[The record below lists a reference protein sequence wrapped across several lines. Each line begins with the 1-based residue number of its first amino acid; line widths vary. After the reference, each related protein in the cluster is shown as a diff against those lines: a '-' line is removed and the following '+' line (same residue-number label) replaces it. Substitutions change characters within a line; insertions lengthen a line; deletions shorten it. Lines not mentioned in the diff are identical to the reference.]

1 MLLPGIEVF
10 SLLSPQKPHCAAAPY
25 TCDLIACHN
34 GVIDATPHSQIILG
48 GDMTCLRSRSA
59 QHSRRL
65 VPMISVVILM
75 SLIAPFRSAKAQG
88 GPERDAAA
96 LAAMESS
103 IVAMGG
109 ANEWAAIQDWTITGQ
124 VSTSGSGQQA
134 NFSWIGSGVEF
145 HIETDSN
152 SSSSIFLSGHG
163 SPARIINGTVFN
175 LNYFMD
181 RANPPL
187 YLPGVCLTQELSN
200 QKLTI
205 QYLGTTTV
213 NGIPAVQVQVTDN
226 SDAQGSLVT
235 PHSWYFNAAT
245 YLPLQV
251 TLRLPPNENP
261 SNYTN
266 GSFTFGQFATA
277 NGLLVPSQV
286 TLANG
291 NLSTKAF
298 SIASAAFNTGVPQS
312 EFNPPQGGGQ

>member
-1 MLLPGIEVF
+1 
-10 SLLSPQKPHCAAAPY
+10 
-25 TCDLIACHN
+25 
-34 GVIDATPHSQIILG
+34 
-48 GDMTCLRSRSA
+48 MTCLRSRNTQRSPWLA
-59 QHSRRL
+59 
-65 VPMISVVILM
+65 PMICVVILI
-75 SLIAPFRSAKAQG
+75 SLIATPWSARAQG

-109 ANEWAAIQDWTITGQ
+109 ANEWAAIQDWTVTGQ

-187 YLPGVCLTQELSN
+187 YLPGVCLTQELNN

-205 QYLGTTTV
+205 QYMGTTTV

-226 SDAQGSLVT
+226 SDSQGSLVT
-235 PHSWYFNAAT
+235 PHSWYFSAAT